1 MNLGGGLGTGV
12 YALRERPGPATAN
25 RAGMDEVEFRAFYER
40 TCRPLWAYL
49 ARASGSGSLA
59 DDLAQE
65 SYLRLLRAKLR
76 PASEEHRKNYL
87 FKIATN
93 LLRDHFRALKR
104 RPLLLPEL
112 PEATA
117 NETEAGADRRM
128 HWQRDLGRA
137 LQELRPRERQLLWLG
152 HVEGF
157 SHKEIAR
164 ILGLRAGSVRLLIF
178 RARRKLAALL
188 EERGLTPE
196 KAP

>member
-1 MNLGGGLGTGV
+1 
-12 YALRERPGPATAN
+12 
-25 RAGMDEVEFRAFYER
+25 MDEVEFRAFYEK
-40 TCRPLWAYL
+40 TCRPLWGYL

-59 DDLAQE
+59 DDLTQE
-65 SYLRLLRAKLR
+65 AYLRLLRARLR
-76 PASEEHRKNYL
+76 EASEEHRKNYL

-104 RPLLLPEL
+104 RPVQLPEL
-112 PEATA
+112 PDVRAH
-117 NETEAGADRRM
+117 ETEAGTDRRAVL
-128 HWQRDLGRA
+128 QRDLGRA

-157 SHKEIAR
+157 SHKEIAQ

-188 EERGLTPE
+188 EERGLAPE
-196 KAP
+196 NAS